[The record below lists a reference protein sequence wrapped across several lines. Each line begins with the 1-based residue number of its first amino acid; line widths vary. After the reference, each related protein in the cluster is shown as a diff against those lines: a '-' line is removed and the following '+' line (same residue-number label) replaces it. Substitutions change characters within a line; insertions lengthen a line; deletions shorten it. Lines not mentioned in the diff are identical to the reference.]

1 MWVLDSTRIYVTGLQ
16 GNDKQ
21 IIARLQPLD
30 GGTIHQTF
38 GYENEIKKVSA
49 IVIGEAD
56 LEALKNM
63 TESGSTYTFSGYGI
77 DYGNYYVANVSWT
90 RANILY
96 QSIKL
101 PCTEPLFNIEI
112 ELYQ

>member
-16 GNDKQ
+16 GNDKN
-21 IIARLQPLD
+21 IIARLQPLN

-49 IVIGEAD
+49 IVIGEDD
-56 LEALKNM
+56 LEALKALA
-63 TESGSTYTFSGYGI
+63 ESETTYTFSGYGI
-77 DYGNYYVANVSWT
+77 DYGDYYVANVSWN

-96 QSIKL
+96 QTIKL
-101 PCTEPLFNIEI
+101 PCTEPMFNVEI